1 MPGLLVPIRR
11 ECDQCGKQY
20 EARSVRSHFCSRE
33 CKEATRRSHEKAK
46 RLALKKDAPRFCTLC
61 GRQLPPESRS
71 DKKFCSEGCTSA
83 ARMNLHRA
91 ARRMRIT
98 VAGELK
104 KVPRVA
110 IYERDQW
117 ICQLCDKPIDR
128 ELRYPDPMCASIDH
142 VVPISMGGSNSAEN
156 LQATHHLC
164 NTSAGNKKPSDSLRP
179 APVWL
184 GVEYCSAQTAA
195 TVLDLPYGRIRHL
208 LETGT
213 IPALDR
219 RPRQDWR
226 IPISFVDEILAVGI
240 PEEFLVD
247 GRLKP
252 DREPKPT
259 HRKLT
264 CVYCGRV
271 DLVPVSLTSGRRF
284 CSEACYKAAKN
295 QRRRLSAPREPIGK
309 ASKLC
314 VICGQQNPVSNG
326 AYRSLLCG
334 KPACRNEH
342 THRRLVK
349 KRQAERGEPSC
360 KNCGKHFALRERG
373 SGRQLRYCS
382 DDCRE
387 EAARSRAREQHR
399 KNRTRRSIEGK
410 KARLDAKKQNP
421 RVCVVCGTSFPPETR
436 ADKRY
441 CDRSCWNRRSQ
452 QVEADA

>member
-1 MPGLLVPIRR
+1 
-11 ECDQCGKQY
+11 
-20 EARSVRSHFCSRE
+20 
-33 CKEATRRSHEKAK
+33 
-46 RLALKKDAPRFCTLC
+46 
-61 GRQLPPESRS
+61 
-71 DKKFCSEGCTSA
+71 
-83 ARMNLHRA
+83 
-91 ARRMRIT
+91 MRIT

-104 KVPRVA
+104 MVPRVV

-128 ELRYPDPMCASIDH
+128 ELRYPDLMCASIDH
-142 VVPISMGGSNSAEN
+142 VIPVSMGGPNSAEN
-156 LQATHHLC
+156 LQATHYLC
-164 NTSAGNKKPSDSLRP
+164 NTSVGNKKTSGSLRP

-208 LETGT
+208 LEAGT

-226 IPISFVDEILAVGI
+226 IPISFVDEILTVGI
-240 PEEFLVD
+240 PEEWLFD
-247 GRLKP
+247 YRSMRDKMS
-252 DREPKPT
+252 KPT
-259 HRKLT
+259 HRELT
-264 CVYCGRV
+264 CHQCGV
-271 DLVPVSLTSGRRF
+271 VNLVSIALISPRKF
-284 CSEACYKAAKN
+284 CSENCYKAAKN

-314 VICGQQNPVSNG
+314 VVCGQQNPVSNG
-326 AYRSLLCG
+326 AYRSFLCG
-334 KPACRNEH
+334 KVACRNEH
-342 THRRLVK
+342 RHRIFVEE
-349 KRQAERGEPSC
+349 RQAERGEPSC

-382 DDCRE
+382 DDCRA
-387 EAARSRAREQHR
+387 EAARSRAREHAR
-399 KNRTRRSIEGK
+399 KIRTRRSIEGK

-421 RVCVVCGTSFPPETR
+421 RVCVVCGTSFPPEVR

-441 CDRSCWNRRSQ
+441 CDRSCWNRRSR

>member
-1 MPGLLVPIRR
+1 M
-11 ECDQCGKQY
+11 
-20 EARSVRSHFCSRE
+20 
-33 CKEATRRSHEKAK
+33 
-46 RLALKKDAPRFCTLC
+46 LAVKKSTPRFCTFC
-61 GRQLPPESRS
+61 NRQLPPESRS

-91 ARRMRIT
+91 AQRMRIT

-104 KVPRVA
+104 RVPRVA

-142 VVPISMGGSNSAEN
+142 VIPVSMGGTNSAEN
-156 LQATHHLC
+156 LQASHYLC
-164 NTSAGNKKPSDSLRP
+164 NTSVGNKKTGGRLRP

-195 TVLDLPYGRIRHL
+195 TVLDLPYGRILRL
-208 LETGT
+208 LEAGT
-213 IPALDR
+213 IRALDR
-219 RPRQDWR
+219 KPHQPWR

-264 CVYCGRV
+264 CASCGRT
-271 DLVPVSLTSGRRF
+271 DLVPISLGSGRKF
-284 CSEACYKAAKN
+284 CSEACFKTTKN
-295 QRRRLSAPREPIGK
+295 QRRRVSTPKDPVGK
-309 ASKLC
+309 ASKVC

-334 KPACRNEH
+334 EPACRNEH
-342 THRRLVK
+342 NRRRSFK

-360 KNCGKHFALRERG
+360 KQCGKHFAPRERG
-373 SGRQLRYCS
+373 GGGRLRYCS
-382 DDCRE
+382 DDCRA
-387 EAARSRAREQHR
+387 EAARQRARAHSH
-399 KNRTRRSIEGK
+399 KNRDVRSAEGK